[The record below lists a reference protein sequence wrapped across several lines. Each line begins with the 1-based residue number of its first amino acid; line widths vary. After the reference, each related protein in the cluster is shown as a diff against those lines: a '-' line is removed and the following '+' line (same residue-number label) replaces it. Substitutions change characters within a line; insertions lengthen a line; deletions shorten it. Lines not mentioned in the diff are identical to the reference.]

1 MTKVILVALLVG
13 IALSTVVPRAGPV
26 ESHVPLTYK
35 VQLSDSPKVRWA
47 PVIRDF
53 K

>member
-1 MTKVILVALLVG
+1 MKSLIVVGLLVALA
-13 IALSTVVPRAGPV
+13 IATVVPHPGPV
-26 ESHVPLTYK
+26 ESHPPLTYK
-35 VQLSDSPKVRWA
+35 VQLSDSPKVRWG